1 MICQETPWNTP
12 RVQQCPTS
20 LLLFTISTS
29 NRFGGVR
36 NSTPQ
41 IWDALPRYRDHRF
54 FRPCRWWEFPEGISK
69 SVVKLSE
76 IAAKTSGNDL
86 VARSPFQTLEVWQ
99 SVNFRAKQ
107 AGVAVPN
114 FSCRQ
119 QYFASMIDSCWNG
132 QSCVGPGVCVSSTLK
147 INELLVMRC

>member
-1 MICQETPWNTP
+1 
-12 RVQQCPTS
+12 
-20 LLLFTISTS
+20 
-29 NRFGGVR
+29 
-36 NSTPQ
+36 
-41 IWDALPRYRDHRF
+41 
-54 FRPCRWWEFPEGISK
+54 
-69 SVVKLSE
+69 VVKLSE

-119 QYFASMIDSCWNG
+119 QYFASMIDSC
-132 QSCVGPGVCVSSTLK
+132 
-147 INELLVMRC
+147 

>member
-1 MICQETPWNTP
+1 
-12 RVQQCPTS
+12 
-20 LLLFTISTS
+20 
-29 NRFGGVR
+29 
-36 NSTPQ
+36 
-41 IWDALPRYRDHRF
+41 
-54 FRPCRWWEFPEGISK
+54 
-69 SVVKLSE
+69 VVKLSE

-119 QYFASMIDSCWNG
+119 QYFASMIDSCSIG
-132 QSCVGPGVCVSSTLK
+132 QSCVGYGVCLFNPQHQRTVGDEVLAEPRTSGIPNFATMCK
-147 INELLVMRC
+147 